1 MRDESIEPH
10 ARKLS
15 EAITDAIEEFMNETG
30 MDVLMRAR
38 REWTSYGDGVEVAD
52 GVYIQIKPIAQRR
65 RND

>member
-30 MDVLMRAR
+30 MDVRVRDR
-38 REWTSYGDGVEVAD
+38 RVWERYSDEVSVST
-52 GVYIQIKPIAQRR
+52 GIYTQIKPLAVRR
-65 RND
+65 KHD